1 MFQGIADQIT
11 EAQREILRQET
22 LQNYY
27 EMLEKFQKYQIRKQK
42 KTNTA
47 FSKFSFPHLSSTD
60 LDQIPGLKSLFYV
73 VFENQGNEED
83 KKRCNFIKMYLL
95 LKSFPES
102 IKVFS
107 DEMKRIKPEIKSKR
121 EIRSLRILVRN
132 IKESTMD
139 KYFYQEVSTL
149 LHFVEKAGEVKA
161 RSSILDMLLKT
172 GDELQQ
178 RLNGAVKNLKLE
190 ENWGSWEMFFSRKVP
205 YDKIQPGGI
214 DRAFEVMPAA
224 ESLMSCFSILAE
236 PFFST
241 RDILI
246 LNKIADGFVEG
257 LIDDM
262 MQDWVVESKTKKM
275 LSRVNQS
282 LGTINMMVRTLT
294 AMKEQ
299 NKNEISLME
308 VERQKRIE
316 KTEEYVKK
324 KLSQKV

>member
-27 EMLEKFQKYQIRKQK
+27 EMLEKFRKDQIREQK

-73 VFENQGNEED
+73 VFENQENEND
-83 KKRCNFIKMYLL
+83 KKRRSFIQMYLL

-102 IKVFS
+102 IRVFS
-107 DEMKRIKPEIKSKR
+107 DEMKRIKPEVKSKR

-161 RSSILDMLLKT
+161 RSSVLDMLLKL
-172 GDELQQ
+172 GEELQQ
-178 RLNGAVKNLKLE
+178 RLYGAVKNLKQE
-190 ENWGSWEMFFSRKVP
+190 ENWGSWEMFFSRKIQ

-214 DRAFEVMPAA
+214 DRAFEVVPAA

-246 LNKIADGFVEG
+246 LN
-257 LIDDM
+257 
-262 MQDWVVESKTKKM
+262 
-275 LSRVNQS
+275 
-282 LGTINMMVRTLT
+282 
-294 AMKEQ
+294 
-299 NKNEISLME
+299 
-308 VERQKRIE
+308 
-316 KTEEYVKK
+316 
-324 KLSQKV
+324 